1 MSSSAKCGAQS
12 VSAAASPLLEALATL
27 ARAGVEF
34 IVVGVSGINFYAR
47 DASDAV
53 VTADVDVFLS
63 PRVEVLRSA
72 LGALRSSGLEFWA
85 GDEPFLD
92 FDDSE
97 ILANLISSGANV
109 TAENE
114 AGARVD
120 LMLSGGGF
128 RYDDLAAAHQP
139 SRSATRSISSGSSV
153 IGTRI
158 TSSVPRS
165 RSPASASRR
174 ACAEVV
180 VTVGSSFS
188 ATSAPRKFR

>member
-1 MSSSAKCGAQS
+1 MSSSAKCGAPS
-12 VSAAASPLLEALATL
+12 VSAGASPLLEALATL

-63 PRVEVLRSA
+63 PRVEVLRLA
-72 LGALRSSGLEFWA
+72 LGALRSSGFEFWA

-97 ILANLISSGANV
+97 ILANLIRSAANV

-114 AGARVD
+114 ACSRLACESPPSKGA
-120 LMLSGGGF
+120 L
-128 RYDDLAAAHQP
+128 
-139 SRSATRSISSGSSV
+139 
-153 IGTRI
+153 
-158 TSSVPRS
+158 
-165 RSPASASRR
+165 R
-174 ACAEVV
+174 A
-180 VTVGSSFS
+180 
-188 ATSAPRKFR
+188 R

>member
-72 LGALRSSGLEFWA
+72 LGALRSSGFEFWA
-85 GDEPFLD
+85 DDEPFLD

-97 ILANLISSGANV
+97 TLANLIRSGANV

-114 AGARVD
+114 AGARID

-128 RYDDLAAAHQP
+128 RYDDLAADAVTFRLGDVKVRVGRLEKLL
-139 SRSATRSISSGSSV
+139 RSKELAGRPKDV
-153 IGTRI
+153 AFLRLFAA
-158 TSSVPRS
+158 RL
-165 RSPASASRR
+165 RESAG
-174 ACAEVV
+174 ED
-180 VTVGSSFS
+180 
-188 ATSAPRKFR
+188 